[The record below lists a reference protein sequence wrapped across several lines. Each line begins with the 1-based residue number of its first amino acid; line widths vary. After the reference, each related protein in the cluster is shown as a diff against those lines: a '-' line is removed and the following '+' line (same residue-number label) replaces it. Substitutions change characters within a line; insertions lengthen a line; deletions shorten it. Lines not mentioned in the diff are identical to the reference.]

1 MSEKVRVP
9 CVRSLGGAYE
19 HARLPNV
26 AKHPTFQCALV
37 PPLGA
42 LQRCSPARVTR
53 AAVRGLRHP
62 RAQGPPT
69 PGRGSGARLQHWAIP
84 ILFLKTQM
92 CASRTYEE
100 TSKDH
105 CEASPV
111 R

>member
-1 MSEKVRVP
+1 MSEKDQVP

-53 AAVRGLRHP
+53 AAVRGRATTGLRGRP
-62 RAQGPPT
+62 RLGGVQGRA
-69 PGRGSGARLQHWAIP
+69 RGTG
-84 ILFLKTQM
+84 LFPF
-92 CASRTYEE
+92 CF
-100 TSKDH
+100 
-105 CEASPV
+105 
-111 R
+111 